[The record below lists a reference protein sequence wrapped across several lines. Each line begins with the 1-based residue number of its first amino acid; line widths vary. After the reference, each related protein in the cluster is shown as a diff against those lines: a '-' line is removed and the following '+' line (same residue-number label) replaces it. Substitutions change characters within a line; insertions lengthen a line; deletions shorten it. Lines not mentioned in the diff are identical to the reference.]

1 MSTRSNIAYEED
13 GAVHLIHCHMDGYLD
28 QTGRVLFDHYNSFEK
43 AKELV
48 DLGAISFLETTVAL
62 NRERSRCLHNR
73 KPEFYRSI
81 RSYMYHVDAQEI
93 EYIYMWDKN
102 MWWIAR
108 SISINTWR
116 AWHHEQNEQGYH
128 QFVCYHNQFESLGS
142 ELAHWD
148 YDNPTDEQGAYV

>member
-93 EYIYMWDKN
+93 EYIN
-102 MWWIAR
+102 MWEKKMLWVAR
-108 SISINTWR
+108 SIALDTW
-116 AWHHEQNEQGYH
+116 EEPEQGYL
-128 QFVCYHNQFESLGS
+128 QFVCYHSKFEPLGKQ
-142 ELAHWD
+142 LAFWD
-148 YDNPTDEQGAYV
+148 LDNPTDEQGAYV

>member
-13 GAVHLIHCHMDGYLD
+13 GVVKVAFCRQDGYLD
-28 QTGRVLFDHYNSFEK
+28 HTGRMLFDHYNSFEK

-48 DLGAISFLETTVAL
+48 DLGSYQSIKPDVESIGKNSGSLSHHL
-62 NRERSRCLHNR
+62 NTRTDT
-73 KPEFYRSI
+73 YRSI

-93 EYIYMWDKN
+93 EYIYMWEKK
-102 MWWIAR
+102 MWWFAQ
-108 SISINTWR
+108 SVALNTW
-116 AWHHEQNEQGYH
+116 EEPEQGYL
-128 QFVCYHNQFESLGS
+128 QFVCYHSKFESLGS

>member
-13 GAVHLIHCHMDGYLD
+13 GVVKVAFFRQDGYLD
-28 QTGRVLFDHYNSFEK
+28 HTGRMLFDHYNSFEK

-48 DLGAISFLETTVAL
+48 ELGSYQSI
-62 NRERSRCLHNR
+62 
-73 KPEFYRSI
+73 KPEINDISLYSAITRPPDTYRSI
-81 RSYMYHVDAQEI
+81 RSYMHHVDAQEI
-93 EYIYMWDKN
+93 EYIYMWEKK

-128 QFVCYHNQFESLGS
+128 QFVCYHSKFESLGS